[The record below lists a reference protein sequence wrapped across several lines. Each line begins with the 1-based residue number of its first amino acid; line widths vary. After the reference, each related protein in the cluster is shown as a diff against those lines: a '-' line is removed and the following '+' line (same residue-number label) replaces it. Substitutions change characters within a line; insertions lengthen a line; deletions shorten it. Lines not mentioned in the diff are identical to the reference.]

1 MSLGMKEFISL
12 IILHKISKYIRHS
25 YTNPLHLLQ
34 FIILLTV
41 PEAPEVIRS
50 LSYVISREPKR

>member
-1 MSLGMKEFISL
+1 MKEFISL